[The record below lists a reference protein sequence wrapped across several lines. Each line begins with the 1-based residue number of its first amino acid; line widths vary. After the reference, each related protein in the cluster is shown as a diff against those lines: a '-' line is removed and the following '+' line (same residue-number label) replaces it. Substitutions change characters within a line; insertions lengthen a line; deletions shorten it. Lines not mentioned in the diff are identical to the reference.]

1 MSPMTSDMLC
11 VGSGAATPACI
22 NTEHIS
28 RVAFTARWLDSR
40 GSLNATTNCSHYN
53 LSLSVHSSLDGTVFD
68 EQPARVIHLAG
79 SYLPPPPS
87 PPPPPAPPCAPVAN
101 TSDCPPAWHCA
112 TCDLKRATPTDC
124 MSCVAGYTF
133 QRQGTDCSGPCLRP
147 GESCTPNRRIIG
159 EDLLVC
165 AGA

>member
-1 MSPMTSDMLC
+1 MGPMTSDMLC

-147 GESCTPNRRIIG
+147 GESCTHNRRIIG